1 MSILKLD
8 LIFTCGD
15 ELYETFA
22 QFDKEQVEA
31 IYELGDTNGDEV
43 LDMGEFID
51 IMYPTAGE
59 ALSKLSKNYK
69 NIDEVKDLFKKLD
82 VDNDGSITKD
92 ELAEGVIRFTPQEVD
107 AIMAL
112 GDVNDDGS
120 LDMEEFIGVM
130 YPSAATIASRLR
142 SQYTDINSIKKAF
155 SKIDIN
161 EDGKVSK
168 EEVAASGTF
177 NQQEIDALFVLGD
190 ANNDGEIDLEEFLGV
205 LYPVVAN
212 ALVKMTKEGL
222 SISLEL
228 TVKYPS
234 LFFSCCWYSSEILGL
249 DLRMSAMLTTRGSC
263 SDSWTTTGTACSAR
277 RR

>member
-1 MSILKLD
+1 MTMVIL
-8 LIFTCGD
+8 
-15 ELYETFA
+15 
-22 QFDKEQVEA
+22 
-31 IYELGDTNGDEV
+31 
-43 LDMGEFID
+43 M
-51 IMYPTAGE
+51 MM
-59 ALSKLSKNYK
+59 
-69 NIDEVKDLFKKLD
+69 
-82 VDNDGSITKD
+82 ITMMF
-92 ELAEGVIRFTPQEVD
+92 RFSPQEVE

-142 SQYTDINSIKKAF
+142 AQFTDINSIKKAF

-161 EDGKVSK
+161 QDGMVSK

-234 LFFSCCWYSSEILGL
+234 LFFSCCWYSSEIL
-249 DLRMSAMLTTRGSC
+249 DWISEC
-263 SDSWTTTGTACSAR
+263 QQC
-277 RR
+277 

>member
-1 MSILKLD
+1 MT
-8 LIFTCGD
+8 FTLYCRD
-15 ELYETFA
+15 ELNESFA

-82 VDNDGSITKD
+82 VDNDGSITKV

-107 AIMAL
+107 SIMAL

-161 EDGKVSK
+161 QDGMVSK

-228 TVKYPS
+228 TVKYQT
-234 LFFSCCWYSSEILGL
+234 LFFCCCWYLSEILDL
-249 DLRMSAMLTTRGSC
+249 DLRMSAMLTTRGSS
-263 SDSWTTTGTACSAR
+263 SDRWTTTGTECSAR